1 MRIPMAKNA
10 HKNEKNP
17 FWRISTYPLARL
29 GTAKD
34 LRVLGGMCNSLSK
47 P

>member
-10 HKNEKNP
+10 QKNEKNP
-17 FWRISTYPLARL
+17 FLCISTYPLARL

-34 LRVLGGMCNSLSK
+34 SRVGGMCNSLSK

>member
-1 MRIPMAKNA
+1 MRIPKAKNGP
-10 HKNEKNP
+10 KNEKNP
-17 FWRISTYPLARL
+17 FWHISTYPLARL

-34 LRVLGGMCNSLSK
+34 SRVLGGMCNSLSK